1 MLRRI
6 GIAIRWSLLVLGV
19 AALVL
24 LPVSFFVL
32 PEVSMPV
39 PRDRTRIYVMEGA
52 LHIDHLKSQDPLVY
66 SAPWRA
72 MVHENPGWPINWSWV
87 FRPVWQSVEYTI
99 SGFSPQTSR
108 MLIVPLWMIA
118 AASLAWPVLAWRAA
132 RRRRRRGFD
141 VTLVDDAGEGN
152 A

>member
-24 LPVSFFVL
+24 LPVSFFV
-32 PEVSMPV
+32 PFAISISV
-39 PRDRTRIYVMEGA
+39 PNEALNIFVVDGTLEIKHDKAHNFIEYPSSWDVTVIDRSVWPIHFKYAFRPYWRADEYTVPGHKIQTTRI
-52 LHIDHLKSQDPLVY
+52 
-66 SAPWRA
+66 
-72 MVHENPGWPINWSWV
+72 
-87 FRPVWQSVEYTI
+87 
-99 SGFSPQTSR
+99 
-108 MLIVPLWMIA
+108 LIVPLWMIA

-141 VTLVDDAGEGN
+141 VTLVDDAVE
-152 A
+152 AEA